1 MPQSTIDKYNLKDEA
16 IALLSD
22 MNYIY
27 TADEACELLTDKC
40 GHLIPESD
48 FLAFRK
54 DWLSIQKRRE
64 LQPVPLIPPTTAADI
79 TLPRTLQELQSFSQ
93 IDLFGTLQGV
103 ASQALRVYGKTDQ
116 EGDHRSSIQALR
128 LIMDSSESID
138 KKLKAMNAKDPT
150 SIFIGNTILQNITDA
165 LSEIDSDHPEWNL
178 LVLLKE
184 KIDERRSQQI
194 VDITEEDV

>member
-1 MPQSTIDKYNLKDEA
+1 MPRSTIDKYNLKDEA
-16 IALLSD
+16 IALLVD
-22 MNYIY
+22 PNYIY

-54 DWLSIQKRRE
+54 DWLAIQKRRE
-64 LQPVPLIPPTTAADI
+64 LQPVPLVPQTSVADI
-79 TLPRTLQELQSFSQ
+79 TMPKTLQELQSFSQ

-103 ASQALRVYGKTDQ
+103 ASQALRVYNKTDE
-116 EGDHRSSIQALR
+116 EGDHKGSIQALR

-150 SIFIGNTILQNITDA
+150 SIFIGNTILQSITDS
-165 LSEIDSDHPEWNL
+165 LSAIDAEHPEWNL

-194 VDITEEDV
+194 VDITEDDV